1 MRLEKIV
8 LDGFKSFADKTEFLF
23 DSPITGIV
31 GPNGCGKSNVVDAV
45 KWVLGE
51 QRVKSLRS
59 DQMADVIF
67 SGSSS
72 RKGLGTAEVSLFIS
86 NPGGEGMRKLPI
98 ETAEVQISRRIYKSG
113 ESEYRINNKVCRLK
127 DIRELFMDT
136 GVGVRAYS
144 IIEQGQVEQLLMSSK
159 TDRRAIFEEAAGI
172 SKYKAHKKE
181 ALRKLERT
189 EQNLLRLADIL
200 GEVQKQLRS
209 VKLQAGKARNY
220 LKYRDRLKDLQA
232 NYSLAEYA
240 KHYTKSAEKRSE
252 IERLEEE
259 FARIAAEVARNDALL
274 SSLGEQRIETE
285 NDINQTDNSLVSV
298 RSKIEQEL
306 QRIEFLR
313 SRIDESEERKDS
325 ARQRLSELHE
335 QKKSL
340 EEELIQYRDERGKSE
355 TKLEEQRR
363 GMEEIRRVIDE
374 INAECGSLAASLEDE
389 KSGIIDIVRQ
399 TVQLHNE
406 VQSISVYR
414 NNLSSQKQRLS
425 GRAERARVELEELLA
440 EKAQHH
446 ARSNDI
452 NKVLEELQEKLDSKG
467 RELEDLRSSTAED
480 NERLSRRKETLS
492 ALSSESA
499 VLRDMEARCEGL
511 NAGVKKIL
519 DDHLADNGKFD
530 YVEGILADIII
541 AEADYADA
549 VEAAL
554 EGRTDSVVV
563 NSTSRLI
570 ADGKRIKKL
579 EGRVNFLCTDKT
591 GPFVDRRDLS
601 QVSGVR
607 GRVVEFVRTEGKYSP
622 LAWKLLGKTL
632 VVDSIN
638 AASELA
644 GTLGGEYA
652 FVTQKG
658 EFFSGDGTVKLGPLR
673 KATGLISRK
682 SRLREL
688 QETIEKMTEE
698 IEEIERRLAGNRRL
712 DEHMSRL
719 CRELRTAIYEANT
732 QKTEVASKLSGIEQ
746 NIKRLQDEQPLIASD
761 IGLLE
766 EQIAQS
772 VQTEYDSKQ
781 KLEELEIVNSQRTA
795 QIEKLEARHAE
806 RKAKQEELVG
816 ELTELKVEIGQIAER
831 QQALRQTIVSLEGQ
845 IQANATATVAA
856 QTEIENCSKQASEWQ
871 RDILSSEAKVSELY
885 VAKEDKQQSS
895 GRLHKAMEE
904 LLARQKEAEQLIRQK
919 RTEKEEVEHKIN
931 EIKIEL
937 SQLEVKNQDLV
948 ERVQEELQIDLAQAY
963 REYNEEEVDWEK
975 VREEMVDLRNR
986 IERLG
991 NVNLDAIDS
1000 QEELERRNEF
1010 LSSQVEDL
1018 NSSRSQLLQLI
1029 NRLNH
1034 KSRERFQE
1042 TFEEIREH
1050 FQQIFRKLFGG
1061 GKADILL
1068 EDAEDIL
1075 EAGIEIMARPPGKE
1089 TRSISLLS
1097 GGEKSM
1103 TAIALLFA
1111 VFKAKPS
1118 PFCFLDEVDA
1128 ALDEANNERF
1138 NLLIKEFQKDS
1149 QFIIVTHA
1157 KRTMSMADL
1166 LYGITMQTRGVSKK
1180 ISVRF
1185 DQYEPEAEPQ
1195 AETAAVA

>member
-1 MRLEKIV
+1 MR
-8 LDGFKSFADKTEFLF
+8 
-23 DSPITGIV
+23 
-31 GPNGCGKSNVVDAV
+31 
-45 KWVLGE
+45 
-51 QRVKSLRS
+51 R
-59 DQMADVIF
+59 
-67 SGSSS
+67 
-72 RKGLGTAEVSLFIS
+72 TA
-86 NPGGEGMRKLPI
+86 
-98 ETAEVQISRRIYKSG
+98 
-113 ESEYRINNKVCRLK
+113 
-127 DIRELFMDT
+127 
-136 GVGVRAYS
+136 
-144 IIEQGQVEQLLMSSK
+144 
-159 TDRRAIFEEAAGI
+159 
-172 SKYKAHKKE
+172 
-181 ALRKLERT
+181 
-189 EQNLLRLADIL
+189 
-200 GEVQKQLRS
+200 
-209 VKLQAGKARNY
+209 
-220 LKYRDRLKDLQA
+220 
-232 NYSLAEYA
+232 
-240 KHYTKSAEKRSE
+240 
-252 IERLEEE
+252 
-259 FARIAAEVARNDALL
+259 
-274 SSLGEQRIETE
+274 
-285 NDINQTDNSLVSV
+285 
-298 RSKIEQEL
+298 
-306 QRIEFLR
+306 
-313 SRIDESEERKDS
+313 
-325 ARQRLSELHE
+325 
-335 QKKSL
+335 
-340 EEELIQYRDERGKSE
+340 
-355 TKLEEQRR
+355 
-363 GMEEIRRVIDE
+363 
-374 INAECGSLAASLEDE
+374 
-389 KSGIIDIVRQ
+389 
-399 TVQLHNE
+399 QLHNE

-414 NNLSSQKQRLS
+414 NNLSSQKERLS
-425 GRAERARVELEELLA
+425 GRAERARTELEELLA

-452 NKVLEELQEKLDSKG
+452 NKVLEELQENLDSK
-467 RELEDLRSSTAED
+467 RKELEDLRSSTAEE

-519 DDHLADNGKFD
+519 DDHLANNGKFD
-530 YVEGILADIII
+530 YVEGILADIIS
-541 AEADYADA
+541 A
-549 VEAAL
+549 EAAL

-579 EGRVNFLCTDKT
+579 QGRVNFLCADKI

-607 GRVVEFVRTEGKYSP
+607 GRLVEFVRTEGKYSP

-632 VVDSIN
+632 VADSVET
-638 AASELA
+638 ASELA
-644 GTLGGEYA
+644 GKLGGEYA

-698 IEEIERRLAGNRRL
+698 IEEIERRLASNRRL
-712 DEHMSRL
+712 DEHLSRL

-746 NIKRLQDEQPLIASD
+746 NIKRLQEEQPLIASD

-772 VQTEYDSKQ
+772 VQKEYDSKQ
-781 KLEELEIVNSQRTA
+781 KLEELEAVNSQRTE
-795 QIEKLEARHAE
+795 QIEKLEARHTE
-806 RKAKQEELVG
+806 RKAKQQELSG

-831 QQALRQTIVSLEGQ
+831 QQALKQTIMSLEGQ
-845 IQANATATVAA
+845 IQASTTATVAA
-856 QTEIENCSKQASEWQ
+856 QTEIENCSKQVSEWQ

-885 VAKEDKQQSS
+885 VAKEEKQQSS
-895 GRLHKAMEE
+895 GRLHKAIEE
-904 LLARQKEAEQLIRQK
+904 LLAKQKEAEQLIRQK
-919 RTEKEEVEHKIN
+919 RAEKEDVEHKIN

-963 REYNEEEVDWEK
+963 REYDEQEVDWEE
-975 VREEMVDLRNR
+975 VREEMADLRAK

-1000 QEELERRNEF
+1000 QEELEKRNEF

-1034 KSRERFQE
+1034 KSREKFQE

-1061 GKADILL
+1061 GKADVIL

-1075 EAGIEIMARPPGKE
+1075 EAGIEIMAKPPGKE

-1138 NLLIKEFQKDS
+1138 NLLIREFQKDS
-1149 QFIIVTHA
+1149 QFIIITHA

-1185 DQYEPEAEPQ
+1185 DQYEPEAESQ

>member
-23 DSPITGIV
+23 DSPVTGIV

-72 RKGLGTAEVSLFIS
+72 RKGQGTAEVSLFIS

-127 DIRELFMDT
+127 DVRELFMDT

-144 IIEQGQVEQLLMSSK
+144 IIEQGQVEQLLTSSK

-220 LKYRDRLKDLQA
+220 LRYRDRLKDLQA

-240 KHYTKSAEKRSE
+240 KYYQKSAEKRSE
-252 IERLEEE
+252 IERLQEE
-259 FARIAAEVARNDALL
+259 FARIAAEVARNDSLL
-274 SSLGEQRIETE
+274 SSLGEERIETE
-285 NDINQTDNSLVSV
+285 AEVNQTDNSLVSV

-335 QKKSL
+335 QKKGL
-340 EEELIQYRDERGKSE
+340 EDELIRYRYERGQSE

-363 GMEEIRRVIDE
+363 GMEGIRRVIDE
-374 INAECGSLAASLEDE
+374 INAECSSLAASLEDE
-389 KSGIIDIVRQ
+389 KSGIIDIVRR
-399 TVQLHNE
+399 TAQLHNE

-414 NNLSSQKQRLS
+414 NNLSSQKERLS
-425 GRAERARVELEELLA
+425 GRADRARAELESLLA

-446 ARSNDI
+446 ARSDDI
-452 NKVLEELQEKLDSKG
+452 NKVLEELQEKLESKR
-467 RELEDLRSSTAED
+467 RELEDLRSSTAEE

-499 VLRDMEARCEGL
+499 VLSDMEARCEGL

-519 DDHLADNGKFD
+519 DDHLAEDGKLD
-530 YVEGILADIII
+530 YVEGILADIIS

-579 EGRVNFLCTDKT
+579 QGRVNFLCADKT
-591 GPFVDRRDLS
+591 GPFVDRCDLS

-607 GRVVEFVRTEGKYSP
+607 GRLVEFVRTEGKYSP

-632 VVDSIN
+632 VVDSVGT
-638 AASELA
+638 ASELA
-644 GTLGGEYA
+644 GRLGGEYA

-688 QETIEKMTEE
+688 QETIEKMTGE
-698 IEEIERRLAGNRRL
+698 IEEIERRLASNRQL
-712 DEHMSRL
+712 DEHLSQL
-719 CRELRTAIYEANT
+719 CRELRTAVYEANT
-732 QKTEVASKLSGIEQ
+732 QKTEVTSKLSGIEE

-781 KLEELEIVNSQRTA
+781 KLEELEAVNSERTA

-806 RKAKQEELVG
+806 RKAGQEELSG

-831 QQALRQTIVSLEGQ
+831 QQALRQTIASLEAQ
-845 IQANATATVAA
+845 IQASATATAAA
-856 QTEIENCSKQASEWQ
+856 QTEIENCSNQISEWQ

-885 VAKEDKQQSS
+885 VAKEEKQQSS
-895 GRLHKAMEE
+895 GRLHKAIEE
-904 LLARQKEAEQLIRQK
+904 LLAKQKEAEQLIRQK
-919 RTEKEEVEHKIN
+919 RAEKEDVEHKIN

-937 SQLEVKNQDLV
+937 SQLEVKNQDLS

-963 REYNEEEVDWEK
+963 REYNEQEVDWEK
-975 VREEMVDLRNR
+975 VREEMVDLRAK

-1000 QEELERRNEF
+1000 QEELEKRNEF

-1018 NSSRSQLLQLI
+1018 NTSRSQLLQLI

-1034 KSRERFQE
+1034 KSREKFQE

-1061 GKADILL
+1061 GKADVIL

-1103 TAIALLFA
+1103 TAIAMLFA

-1149 QFIIVTHA
+1149 QFIIITHA

-1185 DQYEPEAEPQ
+1185 DQYEPESEPQ